1 MARPLRV
8 EYSGARYYVM
18 CRRNQSRAISP
29 GQEDADL
36 FIRCLGEMCV
46 RNEVGGYS

>member
-8 EYSGARYYVM
+8 EYSGARYHVI
-18 CRRNQSRAISP
+18 CRGNQSRAIFL
-29 GQEDADL
+29 GQEDVDP

-46 RNEVGGYS
+46 RNEVGGCL